1 MGFSGNGYST
11 ASTVITTQGDLRIG
25 NSVGAAERLA
35 IGSSG
40 KLLKSDGST
49 ASWETLTTADS
60 TLTTQGDVLYEGAS
74 GLARLGQSTDGHVLT
89 TKGASANPEWAA
101 VSAGAT
107 TSIVEAVLTADFSTT
122 STTVVDVT
130 SATLTKPNISG
141 GVCFSA
147 WFCSTYNSNAGTCT
161 QFGLDDN
168 GTIVSIVQNQPTAG
182 SYNSNCISLVDGSSS
197 DGNTLKVVMR
207 VSAGT
212 GHAYWLEDDDACDA
226 IPKLTCMGVG

>member
-1 MGFSGNGYST
+1 MGKK
-11 ASTVITTQGDLRIG
+11 L
-25 NSVGAAERLA
+25 
-35 IGSSG
+35 IGSAALTPSSDSG
-40 KLLKSDGST
+40 FD
-49 ASWETLTTADS
+49 
-60 TLTTQGDVLYEGAS
+60 
-74 GLARLGQSTDGHVLT
+74 LT
-89 TKGASANPEWAA
+89 TKGDTHGYSTTNARIPIGSNDTVLTADSSEALGLKWAS

-107 TSIVEAVLTADFSTT
+107 TSIVEAVLSADFTTT

-168 GTIVSIVQNQPTAG
+168 GTIVSLVQNQPTAG
-182 SYNSNCISLVDGSSS
+182 SYNSNCITLVDGSSS

-207 VSAGT
+207 VSSGT
-212 GHAYWLEDDDACDA
+212 GHAYWAEDDNACNA